1 MANVNNVLILCNT
14 NVFPAKL
21 FAERGV
27 DLYAFY
33 PDRLNVFLKVCRR
46 ATLSLG
52 IFRKL
57 FWYGPWFNKLQTYER
72 IIIFAINGIQ
82 PIVDDISVTL
92 TKGVKPIVF
101 FWDPVFRVKECLN
114 YSLTKWS
121 FDSGD
126 CQMYKMSFNSTF
138 YFKEIVK
145 VSVGDNLAIDNDIY
159 FTGLTKGRAGL
170 IHDLDNQFQA
180 LGVKS
185 NFILI
190 EDDSKSRTTFLQN
203 LKNIKQTSAILD
215 IVQDG
220 QCGLTVRVMESI
232 FWKKKLVTNNK
243 NIIHEKF
250 YDSTWIFILGVDK
263 LENLKHFIHSSH
275 DTSKQMEF
283 EEYYD
288 FGSWI
293 SRFNQE

>member
-1 MANVNNVLILCNT
+1 LANNNKVLILCNT
-14 NVFPAKL
+14 SVFPANL
-21 FAERGV
+21 FAKRGV

-33 PDRLNVFLKVCRR
+33 PDKLNVFLKLCRR

-52 IFRKL
+52 VLRKI
-57 FWYGPWFNKLQTYER
+57 FWYGPWFNKLQNYER

-82 PIVDDISVTL
+82 PIVNDISFALRT
-92 TKGVKPIVF
+92 GVKPIVF

-114 YSLTKWS
+114 YPLAKWS
-121 FDSGD
+121 FDIGD
-126 CQMYKMSFNSTF
+126 CQMYQMSFNSTF
-138 YFKEIVK
+138 YFKEIVN
-145 VSVGDNLAIDNDIY
+145 VDVGDNLAINNDIY
-159 FTGLTKGRAGL
+159 FTGLIKGRANL
-170 IHDLDNQFQA
+170 IQDLENQFQS
-180 LGVKS
+180 LGIKS

-190 EDDSKSRTTFLQN
+190 EDGSKSRTTFLQN
-203 LKNIKQTSAILD
+203 LKNINQTSAILD
-215 IVQDG
+215 VVQDG

-250 YDSTWIFILGVDK
+250 YDPTWIFILGLDK
-263 LENLKHFIHSSH
+263 LENLKHFINSRH
-275 DTSKQMEF
+275 DISRQIEF
-283 EEYYD
+283 EEFYD